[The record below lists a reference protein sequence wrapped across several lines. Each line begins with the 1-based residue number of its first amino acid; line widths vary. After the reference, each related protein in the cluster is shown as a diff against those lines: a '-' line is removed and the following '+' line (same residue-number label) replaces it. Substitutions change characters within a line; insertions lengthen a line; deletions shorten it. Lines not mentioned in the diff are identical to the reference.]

1 MRLFE
6 QFYKTK
12 WTIEQL
18 NNEQFVILKKE
29 ASVER
34 RESLLTFADCAY
46 LKISG
51 SKIWGPRH
59 AGDRNQCDI

>member
-29 ASVER
+29 APVER

-46 LKISG
+46 LKIS
-51 SKIWGPRH
+51 
-59 AGDRNQCDI
+59 AT